1 MAKTSDC
8 KQILKRPDKTIDW
21 LNKSRDEWKEKTQSS
36 KAALKVAKQAQ
47 KRARAGREEWKR
59 QSERLK
65 VDHAKNKMELA
76 QKDAEIARL
85 KVAVVQLLRTSWA
98 GFRLVSSLLKKLLV
112 YGKIGQAPEAET
124 LIQWELK
131 IGLYKLERPKST
143 TEEWIWMADHVI

>member
-85 KVAVVQLLRTSWA
+85 KVAVVQLTQENED
-98 GFRLVSSLLKKLLV
+98 LKKKSL
-112 YGKIGQAPEAET
+112 YRQQIG
-124 LIQWELK
+124 
-131 IGLYKLERPKST
+131 G
-143 TEEWIWMADHVI
+143 